1 MRLTDARARHYLLKF
16 ESFFFCDFEKCHKQT
31 KKSQQIFVHPSHSQR
46 MISIFSII
54 WILSLVNCIRADQC
68 TQTSPCSCNYESGF
82 GYDLHALEKEMF
94 EAFVP
99 NITGIQ
105 YILNLCSDKTIRPN
119 YVPILQDNCDP
130 GFAVTNEEAITVSGN
145 I

>member
-1 MRLTDARARHYLLKF
+1 
-16 ESFFFCDFEKCHKQT
+16 
-31 KKSQQIFVHPSHSQR
+31 

-94 EAFVP
+94 DAFVP

-119 YVPILQDNCDP
+119 YLPILQDNCDP
-130 GFAVTNEEAITVSGN
+130 GFAVMNEEAITVSEN
-145 I
+145 IKKNRKLCLPYRYVCTMQQLKISRYWRTAKKLP